1 MQWASDVLVSRSKA
15 RCCKSGSSKRKYI
28 TITKGGT
35 NHQPPVFTIAIRE
48 VVGLVAGA
56 SGAEVVVV
64 APFKVR
70 TTLDLSASLERS
82 LKSYDKERGSQD
94 TVIHAWRGRWRKEHI
109 MSSMTAMVWPLGWDK
124 VWEVPLLYLS
134 SLQGAVWLTMAV
146 FLLGYCIAVNCEEI
160 EFHRGLRLSTSFV
173 SRRCI

>member
-1 MQWASDVLVSRSKA
+1 MIEYNLKTHTALGKSQINATNALQLIHSAMLHLVMRLVHKKSVQCNEPAMSWSRGQRPVAASLGVQKGRS
-15 RCCKSGSSKRKYI
+15 RKYI
-28 TITKGGT
+28 TITKGDT

-64 APFKVR
+64 VAPFKVR
-70 TTLDLSASLERS
+70 TTLDVSASLERS

-109 MSSMTAMVWPLGWDK
+109 MSSMTAMV
-124 VWEVPLLYLS
+124 
-134 SLQGAVWLTMAV
+134 
-146 FLLGYCIAVNCEEI
+146 
-160 EFHRGLRLSTSFV
+160 
-173 SRRCI
+173 